1 MENSNNNSGKAPEA
15 KQETKPEVKTEVKTE
30 APKAPVVD
38 SKPETSEDLAKT
50 LENQDDTAPAV
61 TSGTKSKAEQEELDL
76 LKDRARMMGLAFSP
90 NIGLD
95 TLRER
100 VNAQIKGEEIE
111 KEEFK
116 ENLKKEETFLEMRK
130 RLQKEQMKLVRVR
143 ISCMNPAKRDLNG
156 EFFSVSNKFLGVV
169 KKFIPFGEATD
180 NGYHIPLILFNNLKA
195 RKFQQIK
202 IKKVN
207 GQDTHET
214 RMVPEFAFEVL
225 PDLTKEEI
233 KELKDQ
239 QEAAK
244 RLSGE

>member
-15 KQETKPEVKTEVKTE
+15 KQETKPEIKIEVET
-30 APKAPVVD
+30 
-38 SKPETSEDLAKT
+38 ETSEDLAKT
-50 LENQDDTAPAV
+50 LENQEDIAPAV
-61 TSGTKSKAEQEELDL
+61 TSGSKSKVEQEELDL

-100 VNAQIKGEEIE
+100 VNAQIKGEERE
-111 KEEFK
+111 KEEF
-116 ENLKKEETFLEMRK
+116 EDNLKKEETFLEMRT

-143 ISCMNPAKRDLNG
+143 VSCMNPAKRDLNG

-180 NGYHIPLILFNNLKA
+180 NGYHIPLILFNNLKS

-202 IKKVN
+202 VKKVN

-214 RMVPEFAFEVL
+214 RMVPEFTFEVL

>member
-15 KQETKPEVKTEVKTE
+15 KQETKPEVKTE
-30 APKAPVVD
+30 APKAPVVET
-38 SKPETSEDLAKT
+38 KPETSEDLAKT
-50 LENQDDTAPAV
+50 LENQNDMAPAV

-100 VNAQIKGEEIE
+100 VNAQIKGEELE

-116 ENLKKEETFLEMRK
+116 DNLKKEETFLEMRK

-225 PDLTKEEI
+225 PDLTAEEI

>member
-1 MENSNNNSGKAPEA
+1 MENSNNNSGNAPEVKQEIEVETKPSETVAPNTGSASDLA
-15 KQETKPEVKTEVKTE
+15 KTLETKTETKPEVKTQ
-30 APKAPVVD
+30 AD
-38 SKPETSEDLAKT
+38 PE
-50 LENQDDTAPAV
+50 V
-61 TSGTKSKAEQEELDL
+61 TSGTKSKEEQEELDL
-76 LKDRARMMGLAFSP
+76 LKDRATMMGIAFSP
-90 NIGLD
+90 NIGLA
-95 TLRER
+95 TLKER
-100 VNAQIKGEEIE
+100 VNAQLAGDE
-111 KEEFK
+111 KEDKEFK
-116 ENLKKEETFLEMRK
+116 ENLKKEESPQEIRK
-130 RLQKEQMKLVRVR
+130 RLQKEQLKLIRVR

-156 EFFSVSNKFLGVV
+156 EFFSVSNKFLGTV

-180 NGYHIPLILFNNLKA
+180 NGYHIPLILYNNLKA

-202 IKKVN
+202 LKKVN

-225 PDLTKEEI
+225 PPLSENDL